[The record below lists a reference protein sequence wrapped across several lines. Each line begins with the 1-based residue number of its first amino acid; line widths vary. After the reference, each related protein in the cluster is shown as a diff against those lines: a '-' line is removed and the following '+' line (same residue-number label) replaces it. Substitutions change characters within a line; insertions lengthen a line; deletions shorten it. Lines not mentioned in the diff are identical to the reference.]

1 MRITL
6 YDAIIDA
13 LHTLGGERHY
23 TEIYDWIV
31 NKYGPRWKSCNTEM
45 TDMVHSE
52 RGGKN
57 NVSSRLPAEKR
68 VLSRKG
74 DGIYSL

>member
-1 MRITL
+1 MKITL

-13 LHTLGGERHY
+13 LQTLGGERHY
-23 TEIYDWIV
+23 TEINDWIV
-31 NKYGPRWKSCNTEM
+31 SKYGPRWKSCNTEM
-45 TDMVHSE
+45 ADMVHPE

-57 NVSSRLPAEKR
+57 NDSSRHPTEKR